1 MVSNQNGNGNCHT
14 HIEEQGD
21 CNHDSKCD
29 NRDVSFVKLG
39 RDDEWK
45 WILFKSLSDNGVK
58 SPGNTN
64 DSRGHK
70 EEAPEE
76 EWNVVGCSH
85 AIVDVDAVVVEA
97 RSAFVAFPA
106 VFGFIGNDAFAEA
119 AEVAIVA

>member
-1 MVSNQNGNGNCHT
+1 MVPDQNGNGDCHA
-14 HIEEQGD
+14 HIEEQSD

-39 RDDEWK
+39 CDHNWR
-45 WILFKSLSDNGVK
+45 WILFKSVSDNGVK
-58 SPGNTN
+58 SSGNAN

-76 EWNVVGCSH
+76 ERNVVGCSH
-85 AIVDVDAVVVEA
+85 AVVDVDAVVVEP

-106 VFGFIGNDAFAEA
+106 VFGFVWNDAFTEA
-119 AEVAIVA
+119 AEVSVVA